1 MRLSKKRSRSALAA
15 LVGIAAATLLS
26 VGAVPTPAKDPIAA
40 EIARWS
46 EFLKSNKSS
55 DEMWKQAKEA
65 TEPVIARADEAY
77 RKGRRFLALQRLS
90 AAGVNLSGS
99 QYLQALS
106 PAAHTDAGFE
116 AEWKRMGEV
125 LRADLRT
132 PSPAALAGVQP
143 AVVRARGEAALPQVR
158 IFYDASLE
166 YGRNTMPDAGLFY
179 IGSAQ
184 AQRDFAAFSRRI
196 SSPASKPAPPL
207 RSLAG
212 EIDRLEGEMLA
223 AYKPPA
229 SIDKHRDFILS
240 HAALKEARELDAA
253 GLRYGALLRYLQA
266 AQRFAPVRMA
276 PAGLSGAAVAKRLDE
291 TDTQLAAQRFDDSIG
306 RLFLEAAR
314 DEAEGGEGRS
324 PATAAIL
331 ASDLLP
337 RYFAAFEAAKPVA
350 PKPEPRVTVTLGR
363 WPYT

>member
-1 MRLSKKRSRSALAA
+1 MRLSRKVSLGVLLA
-15 LVGIAAATLLS
+15 IAAATLAS
-26 VGAVPTPAKDPIAA
+26 AVPAARPSSSDPIAA
-40 EIARWS
+40 EVARWS
-46 EFLKSNKSS
+46 TFLKNNSS
-55 DEMWKQAKEA
+55 KDEMWTQVKEA
-65 TEPVIARADEAY
+65 VTPVLARAEDAL
-77 RKGRRFLALQRLS
+77 RKGRRLLALQRLAAAQANLAAS
-90 AAGVNLSGS
+90 AYLSERP
-99 QYLQALS
+99 
-106 PAAHTDAGFE
+106 PAQHADRGFE
-116 AEWKRMGEV
+116 AEWQRMGNV

-132 PSPAALAGVQP
+132 PPATALQGVQP
-143 AVVRARGEAALPQVR
+143 AAVRAMGEAALPQVR

-184 AQRDFAAFSRRI
+184 AQRDFAAFCRSI
-196 SSPASKPAPPL
+196 STPSPRPAPPL

-229 SIDKHRDFILS
+229 SIDNHGDFIRA

-266 AQRFAPVRMA
+266 AQRMA
-276 PAGLSGAAVAKRLDE
+276 PIRKAPATLRGAALAKRLEDFE
-291 TDTQLAAQRFDDSIG
+291 ARLSSGRFDDSIG

-314 DEAEGGEGRS
+314 DEAEEGEGRS
-324 PATAAIL
+324 PATAATI
-331 ASDLLP
+331 ATDVLP
-337 RYFAAFEAAKPVA
+337 RYFAALEPARPAA
-350 PKPEPRVTVTLGR
+350 PKPDARVTVTLVR

>member
-1 MRLSKKRSRSALAA
+1 MRLSRKVSLGALLA
-15 LVGIAAATLLS
+15 IAAATLAS
-26 VGAVPTPAKDPIAA
+26 AVPVARPSSSDPLAA
-40 EIARWS
+40 EIARWAT
-46 EFLKSNKSS
+46 FLKNNSS
-55 DEMWKQAKEA
+55 KNEMWTQVKEA
-65 TEPVIARADEAY
+65 VTPVIARAEDAL
-77 RKGRRFLALQRLS
+77 RKGRRLLALQRLAS
-90 AAGVNLSGS
+90 AQANLAASV
-99 QYLQALS
+99 YLQER
-106 PAAHTDAGFE
+106 PAAQHADSGFE
-116 AEWKRMGEV
+116 AEWKRMGNV

-132 PSPAALAGVQP
+132 PPPTAFAGVQP
-143 AVVRARGEAALPQVR
+143 AAVRAMGEAALPQVR

-184 AQRDFAAFSRRI
+184 AQRDFAAFCRSISAPSSR
-196 SSPASKPAPPL
+196 PAPPL

-229 SIDKHRDFILS
+229 SVDKHGDFIRA

-266 AQRFAPVRMA
+266 AQRMA
-276 PAGLSGAAVAKRLDE
+276 PIRKAPATLRGATLADLDARLSSG
-291 TDTQLAAQRFDDSIG
+291 RFDDSLG

-314 DEAEGGEGRS
+314 DEAEEGEGRS
-324 PATAAIL
+324 PATAATIVE
-331 ASDLLP
+331 DVLP
-337 RYFAAFEAAKPVA
+337 RYFAALEPARPAP
-350 PKPEPRVTVTLGR
+350 PKPDARVTVTLVR

>member
-1 MRLSKKRSRSALAA
+1 MRLPRKVSLGVLLA
-15 LVGIAAATLLS
+15 IAAATLAS
-26 VGAVPTPAKDPIAA
+26 AVPVARTSSSDPIAA

-46 EFLKSNKSS
+46 TFLKNNSS
-55 DEMWKQAKEA
+55 KDEMWTQVKAA
-65 TEPVIARADEAY
+65 VTPVIPRAEDAL
-77 RKGRRFLALQRLS
+77 RKGRRLLALQRLAS
-90 AAGVNLSGS
+90 AQANLAASV
-99 QYLQALS
+99 YLQERP
-106 PAAHTDAGFE
+106 PAQHADSGFE
-116 AEWKRMGEV
+116 AEWKRMGNV

-132 PSPAALAGVQP
+132 PAPTALQGVQP
-143 AVVRARGEAALPQVR
+143 AAVRAMGEAALPQVR

-166 YGRNTMPDAGLFY
+166 YGRNTMPDSGLFY

-184 AQRDFAAFSRRI
+184 AQRDFAAFCRSISAPSRR
-196 SSPASKPAPPL
+196 PAPPL
-207 RSLAG
+207 RSLSD

-229 SIDKHRDFILS
+229 SIDNHGDFIRA

-266 AQRFAPVRMA
+266 AQRMA
-276 PAGLSGAAVAKRLDE
+276 PIRKAPASLQGAALAKRLD
-291 TDTQLAAQRFDDSIG
+291 DFDARLSSGRFDDSIG

-324 PATAAIL
+324 PAAAATI
-331 ASDLLP
+331 ASDVLP
-337 RYFAAFEAAKPVA
+337 RYFAALEPAQPTA
-350 PKPEPRVTVTLGR
+350 PKPDARVTVTLVR

>member
-1 MRLSKKRSRSALAA
+1 MRLSRKISLGALLAIA
-15 LVGIAAATLLS
+15 VASLASTVAAARPS
-26 VGAVPTPAKDPIAA
+26 PSDPIAA

-46 EFLKSNKSS
+46 TFLKSNSS
-55 DEMWKQAKEA
+55 KDEMWTQVKEA
-65 TEPVIARADEAY
+65 VTPVLARAEDAL
-77 RKGRRFLALQRLS
+77 RKGRRLLALQRL
-90 AAGVNLSGS
+90 AAAQANLAASL
-99 QYLQALS
+99 YVRERP
-106 PAAHTDAGFE
+106 PAQHADSGFE
-116 AEWKRMGEV
+116 AEWKRMGNV

-132 PSPAALAGVQP
+132 PPTTALEGVQP
-143 AVVRARGEAALPQVR
+143 AAVRAMGEAALPQVR

-184 AQRDFAAFSRRI
+184 AQRDFAAFCRSI
-196 SSPASKPAPPL
+196 SAPSPRPAPPL

-229 SIDKHRDFILS
+229 SIDNHGDFIRAHS
-240 HAALKEARELDAA
+240 ALKEARELDAA

-266 AQRFAPVRMA
+266 AQRMAPIRKAPVSLR
-276 PAGLSGAAVAKRLDE
+276 GATLAKRLD
-291 TDTQLAAQRFDDSIG
+291 DFDARLSSGRFDDSLG

-324 PATAAIL
+324 PAAAATI
-331 ASDLLP
+331 AADVLP
-337 RYFAAFEAAKPVA
+337 RYFAALEPARPAA
-350 PKPEPRVTVTLGR
+350 PKPDARVTVTLVR